1 MFTKAS
7 LYRYISPRMIQRG
20 QLIQQHDQVGDL
32 MVFDNDITGMTEIET
47 WVESSSYKDEYEVR
61 IVLGRSDNIIT
72 STCTCPYYDENFT
85 PCKHIAAV
93 LLEYIEEEQLS
104 ILGSGYKREPISL
117 KSNSK
122 ITRLIDSFSPTDNID
137 LLGQVCLLPSLSFG
151 ENHTLDVSFTLGLP
165 NEHMYV
171 IQSIDSFCSLIK
183 NNEFKKYGKA
193 LEFTHSIDAFDD
205 TSKPLISFLMSL
217 YNKDDSYLESN
228 EPNYYNYS
236 YYGYSS
242 PTMHRSLHLKGRYL
256 DTFMTLL
263 LEHNI
268 PFEPI
273 YWNITKG
280 IPVIHTSLKK
290 NDKGCN
296 LQGDSYYYAKGN
308 QYLYVSSSETRT
320 IYQTESKKLEP
331 LLTFLDE
338 ADGEPAFIAEE
349 DLPKFSKYIYPI
361 LSTNTLVQNEGYD
374 PYDYVIDKPN
384 FEIYLD
390 SPQKDIITCEL
401 KAVYQDAVYNI
412 LKSPKQGKRDIDE
425 EKRFEQQIKPHFTS
439 FDENSSL
446 LNFVGSDE
454 MLYNFITV
462 TIPHL
467 QSITTVYISDALKR
481 MTIKPMS
488 KVSVGVSV
496 NHDLLQLDLVSN
508 DLSLKEIS
516 DILSKY
522 DRKKKFYRL
531 KDGSFIS
538 TEDSNI
544 EELLTLKDT
553 LALKKK
559 EIENGS
565 IELPKFRAMYL
576 ESLQDNNA
584 YNLEYD
590 NSFRRMIQNMDAI
603 NQEEYDP
610 PSDLNAKLRS
620 YQLNGMQWLCA
631 LRDNGFGGLLADEM
645 GLGKT
650 LQVIAMLG
658 NWKNRKRTL
667 IVCPASLVYN
677 WSKEIDKFLP
687 SLPHRMIQGTPE
699 ERKNLIKTSAKN
711 EVLITS
717 YHILQRDVEYYEDMH
732 FSCEVID
739 EAQYIKNAN
748 TLNSQA
754 VKSIDAEFKVALTGT
769 PIENRLSELWSI
781 FDYLMPGFFY
791 SYQTF
796 KARFENPI
804 VRDNDDLMERELNQM
819 ITPFVLRR
827 LKKDVLKDLP
837 DKLEE
842 VYYAQLEGEQ
852 KQLYD
857 AEVQKI
863 KLMLTQQ
870 TDQEFKENK
879 IAILAEL
886 TRLRQLCCYPG
897 LLYENYKLNSSK
909 TDMGIDLICNAI
921 EGGHKILLF
930 SQFTSMLEELEKR
943 LKEKKIKYYLLE
955 GKTPKKKRADM
966 VDAFQQD
973 DVPLFLIS
981 LKAGG
986 TGLNLTA
993 ADIVI
998 HYDPWW
1004 NTAVENQASDRAH
1017 RIGQTNVVTVYKL
1030 IMKDTIEERILEL
1043 QAQKSDLA
1051 NRILSGDGISSAQ
1064 LTRDDLLALL

>member
-1 MFTKAS
+1 MLKEST
-7 LYRYISPRMIQRG
+7 LNRYISPRMIHRG
-20 QLIQQHDQVGDL
+20 QILKDDHHVGDL
-32 MVFDNDITGMTEIET
+32 MVFEDDRTGMTEIET
-47 WVESSSYKDEYEVR
+47 WVDGSDYGSEYDVR
-61 IVLGRSDNIIT
+61 VVLGRSENIIT
-72 STCTCPYYDENFT
+72 ATCTCPYYDQNFE

-93 LLEYIEEEQLS
+93 LLEYMEEEKLS
-104 ILGSGYKREPISL
+104 ILGYGYKKEATSVKSSRNISAL
-117 KSNSK
+117 LENYAPNNNV
-122 ITRLIDSFSPTDNID
+122 DV
-137 LLGQVCLLPSLSFG
+137 LGQVQLLPSLSFG
-151 ENHTLDVSFTLGLP
+151 NNHTLDVSFTIGLP

-171 IQSIDSFCSLIK
+171 IQSIDTFCLLIK
-183 NNEFKKYGKA
+183 QNESKRYGKA
-193 LEFTHSIDAFDD
+193 LEFTHTIEAFSES
-205 TSKPLISFLMSL
+205 SKPLVSFLMSL
-217 YNKDDSYLESN
+217 YNNDDTYLEANNDPS
-228 EPNYYNYS
+228 YYNYS

-242 PTMHRSLHLKGRYL
+242 PSMRRSLYLKGRYL
-256 DTFMTLL
+256 DTFMSLL
-263 LEHNI
+263 IKEHI
-268 PFEPI
+268 PYEPSRWSI
-273 YWNITKG
+273 KQELPQINA
-280 IPVIHTSLKK
+280 SLKK
-290 NDKGCN
+290 SEKGCI
-296 LQGDSYYYAKGN
+296 LQGNSYSYAIGN
-308 QYLYVSSSETRT
+308 EYLYILDNHVV
-320 IYQTESKKLEP
+320 YQTNQTKLEP
-331 LLTFLDE
+331 ILSFFENSNTKPE
-338 ADGEPAFIAEE
+338 FISEE

-361 LSTNTLVQNEGYD
+361 LSTNTLIKNEGFD
-374 PYDYVIDKPN
+374 PYDYFIEKPN

-390 SPQKDIITCEL
+390 SPQKDVISCEI
-401 KAVYQDAVYNI
+401 KAIYPDAVYNI
-412 LKSPKQGKRDIDE
+412 LDSNKKGKRDLDE
-425 EKRFEQQIKPHFTS
+425 ENRFELKVKPHFNS
-439 FDENSSL
+439 QDNEKSSL
-446 LNFVGSDE
+446 TFFGGDE
-454 MLYNFITV
+454 MLYSFITE
-462 TIPHL
+462 TIPYL
-467 QSITTVYISDALKR
+467 QSLTTVYISDKLKR
-481 MTIKPMS
+481 ITIKPMS

-531 KDGSFIS
+531 KDGTFIN
-538 TEDSNI
+538 TENSNI
-544 EELLTLKDT
+544 EELLSLQDA
-553 LALKKK
+553 LSLKKK
-559 EIENGS
+559 ELESGT
-565 IELPKFRAMYL
+565 IELPKYRAMYL

-584 YNLEYD
+584 YNLDYD
-590 NSFRRMIQNMDAI
+590 NSFRRMIQQMETI

-610 PSDLNAKLRS
+610 PVDLNADLRT
-620 YQLNGMQWLCA
+620 YQLNGMRWLCA

-699 ERKNLIKTSAKN
+699 ERKQLIETSQEN

-717 YHILQRDVEYYEDMH
+717 YHILQRDVEYYENIQ

-748 TLNSQA
+748 TLNSQS
-754 VKSIDAEFKVALTGT
+754 VKSINATFKVALTGT

-791 SYQTF
+791 GYQTF

-804 VRDNDDLMERELNQM
+804 VKDNDDLMERELNQM

-827 LKKDVLKDLP
+827 LKRDVLKDLP

-863 KLMLTQQ
+863 KHMVNNQSE
-870 TDQEFKENK
+870 QEFKENK

-897 LLYENYKLNSSK
+897 LLYENYKQNSTK

-943 LKEKKIKYYLLE
+943 LNERKIKYYLLE

-1017 RIGQTNVVTVYKL
+1017 RIGQTNIVTVYKL

-1051 NRILSGDGISSAQ
+1051 NRILSGDGISSSQ
-1064 LTRDDLLALL
+1064 LTREDLLALL